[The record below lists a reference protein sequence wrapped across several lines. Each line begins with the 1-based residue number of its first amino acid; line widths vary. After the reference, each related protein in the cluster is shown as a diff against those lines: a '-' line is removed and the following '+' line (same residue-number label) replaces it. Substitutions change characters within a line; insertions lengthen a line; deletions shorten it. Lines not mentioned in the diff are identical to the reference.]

1 MLINMKTE
9 TNKDRFRI
17 LNDLMKNK
25 IRYQNSIW
33 IYNLYTIVWKYFKY
47 EKKLKIELMKT
58 NNRIDRKLNF
68 K

>member
-25 IRYQNSIW
+25 IRYQNSI
-33 IYNLYTIVWKYFKY
+33 
-47 EKKLKIELMKT
+47 
-58 NNRIDRKLNF
+58 
-68 K
+68 